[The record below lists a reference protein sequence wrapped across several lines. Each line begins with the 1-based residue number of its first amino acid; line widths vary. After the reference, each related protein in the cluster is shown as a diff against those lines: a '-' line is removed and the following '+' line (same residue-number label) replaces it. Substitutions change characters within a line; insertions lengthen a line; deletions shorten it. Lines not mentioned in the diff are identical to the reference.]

1 MFRRISIAVIALCA
15 SLSMSVQ
22 AGPIPYPDV
31 GTPAPANSFV
41 AEADGS
47 ITAYFFAT
55 SALYKSQIGVLIN
68 GVSTGIFGLWNNT
81 STYGDSIVLA
91 PSVSA
96 GDEVVFELWVS
107 STGTSWYSLS
117 SLNIDL
123 KNHTYATDF
132 GGAGAVPAGTYVSFE
147 DLPNLGDID
156 FNDHQFVFTNVKTVP
171 EPAGLVLLGLGLLAL
186 GYSRKRM
193 MN

>member
-1 MFRRISIAVIALCA
+1 MLKRISIALLALCA

-41 AEADGS
+41 AAADGD

-55 SALYKSQIGVLIN
+55 SALYRSQIGVLIN
-68 GVSTGIFGLWNNT
+68 GVSTGIFGLWNYS
-81 STYGDSIVLA
+81 STYGDSVVLA
-91 PSVSA
+91 PNVSA

-107 STGTSWYSLS
+107 STGTSWYSVP

-147 DLPNLGDID
+147 DLPSLGDLD
-156 FNDHQFVFTNVKTVP
+156 FNDHQFVVTNVKVVP
-171 EPAGLVLLGLGLLAL
+171 EPAGLVLLGIGLLAL

-193 MN
+193 MS

>member
-1 MFRRISIAVIALCA
+1 MLKRISIALFALCA

-22 AGPIPYPDV
+22 AGPIPYTDV

-41 AEADGS
+41 AAADGD

-55 SALYKSQIGVLIN
+55 SALYRSQIGVLVN
-68 GVSTGIFGLWNNT
+68 GVSTGIFGLWNYS

-91 PSVSA
+91 PNVSA
-96 GDEVVFELWVS
+96 GDEIVFELWVS
-107 STGTSWYSLS
+107 STGTSWYSLA

-147 DLPNLGDID
+147 DLPDLGDLD
-156 FNDHQFVFTNVKTVP
+156 FNDHQFVFTNIKTVP
-171 EPAGLVLLGLGLLAL
+171 EPAGLVLLGIGLLAL

-193 MN
+193 MS

>member
-1 MFRRISIAVIALCA
+1 MFRRISIAVVALCA

-31 GTPAPANSFV
+31 GMPAPANSFV
-41 AEADGS
+41 ATADGS

-68 GVSTGIFGLWNNT
+68 GISTGVFGLWNHE
-81 STYGDSIVLA
+81 SEYGDSVVLA

-96 GDEVVFELWVS
+96 GDEVVFELWVES
-107 STGTSWYSLS
+107 IDTSWYSLAE
-117 SLNIDL
+117 LNIDL
-123 KNHTYATDF
+123 KNHTYSTDF
-132 GGAGAVPAGTYVSFE
+132 SGAGSVPAGTYVAFE
-147 DLPNLGDID
+147 DLPNLGDFD
-156 FNDHQFVFTNVKTVP
+156 FNDHQFVVTNVTAVP
-171 EPAGLVLLGLGLLAL
+171 EPAGLVLLGIGLLAL